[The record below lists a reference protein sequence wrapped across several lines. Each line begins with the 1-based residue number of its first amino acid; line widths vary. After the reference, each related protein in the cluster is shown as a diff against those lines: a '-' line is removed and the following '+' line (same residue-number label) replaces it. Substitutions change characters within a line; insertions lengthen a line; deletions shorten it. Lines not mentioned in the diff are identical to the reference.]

1 MVPFDER
8 SPFITSGIRIGS
20 PAITT
25 RGMGADEMI
34 KIVDFI
40 DEVIKDIE
48 NDNVINNV
56 KSKVKS
62 LCKSFPI
69 YRELHS

>member
-1 MVPFDER
+1 
-8 SPFITSGIRIGS
+8 
-20 PAITT
+20 
-25 RGMGADEMI
+25 MGVDEMT

-48 NDNVINNV
+48 NDDVINNV